1 MSEPH
6 VLVSRP
12 IHATPRPKHPQVQ
25 RHVIFPFHYAPNEKT
40 VYVAASIPDTPG
52 TLAALLKVLSRRV
65 NLIGTS
71 SYSLGRNVANF
82 VGFGKVLS
90 EAVDAQSLREE
101 IVKATGVSHCQ
112 VWESNQGLIV
122 DRFHTGFQGGVG
134 EPYLVFPTG
143 GLSDAF
149 EKIVSTFGSGGSTL
163 LYDLGLDYAKGR
175 AGLYKGMMGP
185 HPESRIGELTAIV
198 TALGYG
204 NSTASFD
211 SDYSALRL
219 TSEECFECSTPSE
232 TGRNC
237 SFLRGMAVGIFGP
250 LFGLELVCEE
260 TMCRHRGDVY
270 CEFVLKAKDGG
281 LLVR

>member
-1 MSEPH
+1 MRQRD
-6 VLVSRP
+6 VLATRP
-12 IHATPRPKHPQVQ
+12 THATARPKHSPVQ

-40 VYVAASIPDTPG
+40 VYVTASIPDTPG
-52 TLAALLKVLSRRV
+52 TLAALLKVLSSRV

-71 SYSLGRNVANF
+71 SYSLPRNVAIF
-82 VGFGKVLS
+82 AGFGKVLS
-90 EAVDAQSLREE
+90 EAVNAQSLQAE
-101 IVKATGVSHCQ
+101 IVKAAGVNHCQ

-149 EKIVSTFGSGGSTL
+149 EKIVGTFGSGGSTL

-175 AGLYKGMMGP
+175 SGLYKGMMGP
-185 HPESRIGELTAIV
+185 HPESRIDELTAIV

-211 SDYSALRL
+211 PGYSALRL

-232 TGRNC
+232 TGRTC
-237 SFLRGMAVGIFGP
+237 SFLRGMAVGIFSH

-260 TMCRHRGDVY
+260 TMCRHRGDEY
-270 CEFVLKAKDGG
+270 CKFVLKAEDGG
-281 LLVR
+281 PLVR

>member
-1 MSEPH
+1 MREPH
-6 VLVSRP
+6 VPHSGT
-12 IHATPRPKHPQVQ
+12 IHATPRSRHSPVQ

-40 VYVAASIPDTPG
+40 VYVTASIPDTPG
-52 TLAALLKVLSRRV
+52 TLAALLRVLSRRV

-71 SYSLGRNVANF
+71 SYSLGRNAAIF
-82 VGFGKVLS
+82 AGFGEVLS
-90 EAVDAQSLREE
+90 GAINAQSLRAE
-101 IVKATGVSHCQ
+101 IVKAAGVNHCQ

-175 AGLYKGMMGP
+175 SGLYKGIMGP
-185 HPESRIGELTAIV
+185 HPESRLDELTAIV
-198 TALGYG
+198 TALGYC

-211 SDYSALRL
+211 SGYSALRL

-232 TGRNC
+232 TGRSC
-237 SFLRGMAVGIFGP
+237 SFLRGLAVGIFGP
-250 LFGLELVCEE
+250 LFGLELVGEE
-260 TMCRHRGDVY
+260 TKCRHRGDEY
-270 CEFVLKAKDGG
+270 CEFVLKARDAGP
-281 LLVR
+281 LVR